1 MGGLTCCPHV
11 VPPSVEP
18 MVWPRLSTATQ
29 VVDLAGHEM
38 LPSVSMVV
46 GSAWVAH
53 VEPPSV
59 LTIAAMRCST
69 SVPTAVHAVEVGQ
82 EMPLSELMPDGTGSD
97 VQVLPLS
104 DVVSIAGRG
113 TPEPR
118 ALAAATQV
126 EPELQEIEER
136 PPQLA
141 GRDWTVQ
148 VLPPSVEAAVS
159 PPPEKVLPAS

>member
-1 MGGLTCCPHV
+1 MGGLACRAHV
-11 VPPSVEP
+11 APPSVDP
-18 MVWPRLSTATQ
+18 MVWPRVSTVTQ
-29 VVDLAGHEM
+29 VVDPAGHET
-38 LPSVSMVV
+38 LSRVSIVV
-46 GSAWVAH
+46 GRAWEAH
-53 VEPPSV
+53 VEPPSM
-59 LTIAAMRCST
+59 LAIAAMRCST

-82 EMPLSELMPDGTGSD
+82 EMPLSELMPDGTGSAI
-97 VQVLPLS
+97 QVIPPS

-126 EPELQEIEER
+126 EPELQEIEKR

-141 GRDWTVQ
+141 GSDWTVQ